1 MRTAAVRAA
10 ASAMRAAAAD
20 VRRTCCTGGTACATH
35 RAALNAFRSAACLL
49 AHLATAVARLG
60 VRTAI
65 VATSVDVATTIA
77 VVVAA
82 TITTLVGS
90 TARIA
95 AMVVVASSTM
105 VDAMIVATVVVIAA
119 MIHSLVPWSTG
130 SVVRS
135 GVMTRTCSVRTEVV
149 ATTSAMD
156 GTRMCIHVVMIAA
169 SAIVAVRKVMTSVA
183 SVIGVVDQRSIIV
196 EEPMVRVDVEDA
208 EQPVAG
214 IRIDGAEEI
223 IQRNECQILS
233 LRHDVTQVVVAVIE
247 VIVVPVDILGI
258 AVHHFVHDGIDRC
271 NEIIVDLIAVLNLL
285 RREVKLVGHAVG
297 QEACVLADRHGGQGE
312 GLNRSGDGYCQGNK

>member
-1 MRTAAVRAA
+1 MRTAIAA
-10 ASAMRAAAAD
+10 
-20 VRRTCCTGGTACATH
+20 T
-35 RAALNAFRSAACLL
+35 
-49 AHLATAVARLG
+49 
-60 VRTAI
+60 
-65 VATSVDVATTIA
+65 TSVDVATTIA

-82 TITTLVGS
+82 TITALVGT
-90 TARIA
+90 TAGIA

-105 VDAMIVATVVVIAA
+105 VDAMVVATVVVIAA

-149 ATTSAMD
+149 TTTSAMD
-156 GTRMCIHVVMIAA
+156 GTRMCIHVVMIAT
-169 SAIVAVRKVMTSVA
+169 SAIVAVGEVMTSVT

-196 EEPMVRVDVEDA
+196 EEPMVRVDVENA

-223 IQRNECQILS
+223 VQRNECQILS
-233 LRHDVTQVVVAVIE
+233 LRHDVAQVVVAVIE

-258 AVHHFVHDGIDRC
+258 TVDHLVHDGIDGG

-285 RREVKLVGHAVG
+285 RREVKLVSHTIG
-297 QEACVLADRHGGQGE
+297 QETCVLADRCGGQGE
-312 GLNRSGDGYCQGNK
+312 GLNRSSDGYCQGYK

>member
-1 MRTAAVRAA
+1 MRSTVV
-10 ASAMRAAAAD
+10 ASALTGAA
-20 VRRTCCTGGTACATH
+20 
-35 RAALNAFRSAACLL
+35 
-49 AHLATAVARLG
+49 
-60 VRTAI
+60 
-65 VATSVDVATTIA
+65 TIA

-82 TITTLVGS
+82 TIAAALVRA

-95 AMVVVASSTM
+95 AMVVIASTTM
-105 VDAMIVATVVVIAA
+105 VDAMVVSTMVVIAA

-130 SVVRS
+130 SVTRRCVW
-135 GVMTRTCSVRTEVV
+135 TRTCGVRTEVV

-169 SAIVAVRKVMTSVA
+169 SSIVAVGEVMTSVT
-183 SVIGVVDQRSIIV
+183 SVIGVVDQRGIIV

-223 IQRNECQILS
+223 VQRHECQVLG
-233 LRHDVTQVVVAVIE
+233 LRHDVAQVVVAVIE

-258 AVHHFVHDGIDRC
+258 TIDYFVHDGIDGGD
-271 NEIIVDLIAVLNLL
+271 EIIVDLIAVLNLL
-285 RREVKLVGHAVG
+285 RREVELVSHAIS
-297 QEACVLADRHGGQGE
+297 QETCVLADRHRG
-312 GLNRSGDGYCQGNK
+312 

>member
-1 MRTAAVRAA
+1 
-10 ASAMRAAAAD
+10 MRAAAAD

-35 RAALNAFRSAACLL
+35 HAALDALRSAACLL

-65 VATSVDVATTIA
+65 VAASAVDTSVTIA
-77 VVVAA
+77 VVIAA
-82 TITTLVGS
+82 AIAAALVRA

-95 AMVVVASSTM
+95 AMVVIASVTM
-105 VDAMIVATVVVIAA
+105 VDAMVVATVVVIAA
-119 MIHSLVPWSTG
+119 MIHSLVPWG
-130 SVVRS
+130 SRS
-135 GVMTRTCSVRTEVV
+135 VTRRCVWTRTCGVRTEVV
-149 ATTSAMD
+149 TT
-156 GTRMCIHVVMIAA
+156 
-169 SAIVAVRKVMTSVA
+169 
-183 SVIGVVDQRSIIV
+183 IV

-223 IQRNECQILS
+223 VQRNKCQILG
-233 LRHDVTQVVVAVIE
+233 LRHDVAQVVVAVIQ

-258 AVHHFVHDGIDRC
+258 TVHHLVHDGIDRC

-285 RREVKLVGHAVG
+285 RREVKLVSHTIG
-297 QEACVLADRHGGQGE
+297 QETCVLADRCGG
-312 GLNRSGDGYCQGNK
+312 

>member
-1 MRTAAVRAA
+1 
-10 ASAMRAAAAD
+10 MRAAAAD
-20 VRRTCCTGGTACATH
+20 VRRACCTGSTACATH
-35 RAALNAFRSAACLL
+35 RAALYALRSAARLL
-49 AHLATAVARLG
+49 THLATAVVRLG
-60 VRTAI
+60 VGTAI

-82 TITTLVGS
+82 TIAAALVG
-90 TARIA
+90 TA
-95 AMVVVASSTM
+95 AMVVVASTTM
-105 VDAMIVATVVVIAA
+105 VDAMIVATVVVIAS

-130 SVVRS
+130 SVMRS
-135 GVMTRTCSVRTEVV
+135 DVMTRTCGVRTEVV

-156 GTRMCIHVVMIAA
+156 GTLMGIHVVMIAA
-169 SAIVAVRKVMTSVA
+169 STIVAVREVVASVT
-183 SVIGVVDQRSIIV
+183 SVIGVVDQRCIIV

-223 IQRNECQILS
+223 VQRDECQILG
-233 LRHDVTQVVVAVIE
+233 LRHDVAQVVVAVIE

-258 AVHHFVHDGIDRC
+258 TIDYFVHDGIDGG

-285 RREVKLVGHAVG
+285 RCEVKLVSHTIG
-297 QEACVLADRHGGQGE
+297 QETCVLADRGGGQGE
-312 GLNRSGDGYCQGNK
+312 GLNHSGDGYCQGNK